1 MSYRLYKITLKE
13 DGSENAQRYDY
24 EDVTEAEGN
33 FEFQKGL
40 AMENGTFTFL
50 MLLDNIGQIHNGYI
64 AKIGEG
70 TLKPRLYEV
79 KTTNDGDAPKTY
91 PHEDNNGVSADYYK
105 RLGGAKQ
112 DKTVI
117 AEMLRAIG
125 ANGEPLEY
133 TYWIRPIEPVEPEP
147 EPTPEEPQE

>member
-1 MSYRLYKITLKE
+1 MSYRLYKITLRQ
-13 DGSENAQRYDY
+13 DGSENAQRDDY
-24 EDVTEAEGN
+24 EDVTQAEGA
-33 FEFQKGL
+33 FEVQKGM

-79 KTTNDGDAPKTY
+79 KTTEEGDTPKTY
-91 PHEDNNGVSADYYK
+91 PHETANDVSADYYK

-112 DKTVI
+112 TSSVI
-117 AEMLRAIG
+117 AEMLRGIDE
-125 ANGEPLEY
+125 NGNPLEY
-133 TYWIRPIEPVEPEP
+133 TYWVRPIEPVASE
-147 EPTPEEPQE
+147 

>member
-1 MSYRLYKITLKE
+1 MYRLYKITLKQ
-13 DGSENAQRYDY
+13 DGSENAQRDDF
-24 EDVTEAEGN
+24 EDVTMAEGN

-50 MLLDNIGQIHNGYI
+50 MLLDNIGEIHNGYI

-79 KTTNDGDAPKTY
+79 KTTDSEASKTY
-91 PHEDNNGVSADYYK
+91 AHDTAEEVSADFYK

-112 DKTVI
+112 NENVI
-117 AEMLRAIG
+117 STMLRGIDE
-125 ANGEPLEY
+125 NGNPLEY
-133 TYWIRPIEPVEPEP
+133 AYWVRPLPIE
-147 EPTPEEPQE
+147 